1 MHSEEEEEETMAD
14 NNPVFVARLEK
25 LQKLRKK
32 MEIQEHGNQYE
43 RIQNIKYSIQDVDDW
58 ETSKSKKREREDTGF
73 IDFNQAS
80 FKKYKRMI
88 RQLQPDLS
96 HYETQKQLAIMQNQT
111 DAFYGKNSSSSSSS
125 SVIVQP
131 NKDDV
136 DRLVKDLKHQLRLF
150 ISFF

>member
-1 MHSEEEEEETMAD
+1 
-14 NNPVFVARLEK
+14 
-25 LQKLRKK
+25 
-32 MEIQEHGNQYE
+32 
-43 RIQNIKYSIQDVDDW
+43 
-58 ETSKSKKREREDTGF
+58 
-73 IDFNQAS
+73 
-80 FKKYKRMI
+80 MI

-136 DRLVKDLKHQLRLF
+136 DRLVKDLKHQVDIRNKSSRRRAYNADEDVTYINDKNRNF
-150 ISFF
+150 NKKISRAFDKYTKEIKDSLERGTAL